1 MNYQLADL
9 NNGPF
14 GDVYDTIADA
24 EAALAEIVKDCLLQ
38 AKEEILLQEEED
50 AEREYREPK
59 GFSDETLVEMAEDR
73 IREFHNI
80 VQVMTALDLYEAA
93 FDSANDYAEETAE
106 YVQEYAAD
114 AFNKHVDIDACEK
127 IAACRRA
134 YKGMNSEGGEYA
146 QAYNTQVRKP
156 LEDIEL

>member
-1 MNYQLADL
+1 MKYQLADL

-59 GFSDETLVEMAEDR
+59 SFSDETLVEMAEER
-73 IREFHNI
+73 IREFHAI
-80 VQVMTALDLYEAA
+80 VEINDEAE
-93 FDSANDYAEETAE
+93 AEA
-106 YVQEYAAD
+106 
-114 AFNKHVDIDACEK
+114 
-127 IAACRRA
+127 
-134 YKGMNSEGGEYA
+134 
-146 QAYNTQVRKP
+146 
-156 LEDIEL
+156 